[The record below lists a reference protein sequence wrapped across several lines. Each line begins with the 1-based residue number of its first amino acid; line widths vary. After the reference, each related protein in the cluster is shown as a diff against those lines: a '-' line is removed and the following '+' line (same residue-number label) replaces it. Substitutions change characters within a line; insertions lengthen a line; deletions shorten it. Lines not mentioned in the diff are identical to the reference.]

1 MQKETH
7 IQVQIEKVGFKGVG
21 IGTLARDLNE
31 KLYTAGKILEDE
43 IGKKVLI
50 HNTLPGEVVTASVK
64 RNKKNY
70 IEAEKLKTVTKSPLE
85 ITPKCQHFNVCG
97 GCKWQNLS
105 YEEQLKIKEEHV
117 REIFAH
123 LGGFDSTLIENVM
136 KPIIGFKTNTPNGQW
151 NYRNKV
157 ELSFGWDKNMQQT
170 YGFHVGGRRYDIFDI
185 KECHLMSPRMLEIAQ
200 AIGKFVQE
208 HQLAPFKFKENRGLL
223 RSVIIREGTRT
234 GETLV
239 DLLCSG
245 EEFSEVLQD
254 AFVRALQPHGVHSI
268 YLTQIITKRG
278 QKTTRT
284 DTLLD
289 GGTTIRE
296 HMFIG
301 NEQYAFNISPS
312 SFFQPN
318 TLQAEVLYEEALK
331 TLQLTSKDTVL
342 DLFCGT
348 GTIGIIAAKLASHV
362 VGIELN
368 PDAIEDA
375 KKNAQLNE
383 LTLIDNPEDT
393 GNIQFLVGDVG
404 KVLESLEKEGKLD
417 ALQGKKI
424 IVDPPRS
431 GLTPQ
436 MIEYI
441 LQLKPSHIS
450 YVSCN
455 PTTQARDVKLLC
467 NASEGNESVDG
478 TPDTTWYEINK
489 IQPVDMFPHTYH
501 IENIVHLH
509 RTVS

>member
-1 MQKETH
+1 MKKGTH
-7 IQVQIEKVGFKGVG
+7 IQIHIDTVGFKGVG
-21 IGTLARDLNE
+21 IGVLTQELNPE
-31 KLYTAGKILEDE
+31 LDPGNSDPTQGGLLPEE
-43 IGKKVLI
+43 LGKKVLVQ
-50 HNTLPGEVVTASVK
+50 NTLPGETVIAEVK
-64 RNKKNY
+64 RNKKSY
-70 IEAEKLKTVTKSPLE
+70 IEAEKVSTVTKSPLE
-85 ITPKCQHFNVCG
+85 IDPKCPHFTVCG

-105 YEEQLKIKEEHV
+105 YIEQLRIKETHV
-117 REIFAH
+117 KESFER
-123 LGGFDSTLIENVM
+123 LGGFDTALIDSVM
-136 KPIIGFKTNTPNGQW
+136 KPIIGFKTDNPDGQW

-157 ELSFGWDKNMQQT
+157 ELSFGWDKDMKQT
-170 YGFHVGGRRYDIFDI
+170 YGFHVGGRRYDIFDL
-185 KECHLMSPRMLEIAQ
+185 KECHLMSPRMFEIAQ
-200 AIGKFVQE
+200 AIGSFVQK
-208 HQLAPFKFKENRGLL
+208 HQLEPFKFKENQGLL

-245 EEFSEVLQD
+245 EEFTHNLQD
-254 AFVRALQPHGVHSI
+254 NFVSSLQAVGVNSV
-268 YLTQIITKRG
+268 YLTHIVTKRG

-284 DTLLD
+284 DILLD

-318 TLQAEVLYEEALK
+318 TLQAEKLYEEAIRG
-331 TLQLTSKDTVL
+331 LQLTPEDTVL

-348 GTIGIIAAKLASHV
+348 GTIGIIMSKIASHV
-362 VGIELN
+362 IGIELN

-375 KKNAQLNE
+375 KKNAVLNQLE
-383 LTLIDNPEDT
+383 LIKNSEGT

-404 KVLESLEKEGKLD
+404 KVLESLEKEGRLVE
-417 ALQGKKI
+417 LQGKKVV
-424 IVDPPRS
+424 VDPPRS

-441 LQLKPSHIS
+441 LELKPTHIS

-455 PTTQARDVKLLC
+455 PTTQARDIALLC
-467 NASEGNESVDG
+467 NGG
-478 TPDTTWYEINK
+478 YIITG

-501 IENIVHLH
+501 IENIVGLTHIE
-509 RTVS
+509 